1 MSNYH
6 SFNGVRNFCADIR
19 SDGREEAFDAFA
31 RWVRHVFTDRTCLE
45 FDYYQRVNL
54 ASEENWEAIANLSW
68 NDVDRMY
75 PLQSRPA
82 LYQRCNQLGNLPV
95 TVNSDSLFGRLIQQ
109 EFWFLYCS
117 DSFYGD
123 Q

>member
-1 MSNYH
+1 MQ
-6 SFNGVRNFCADIR
+6 
-19 SDGREEAFDAFA
+19 SDGREEAFDAFG

-45 FDYYQRVNL
+45 FDYYQRVFL
-54 ASEENWEAIANLSW
+54 ASHDSWEDIESLSW
-68 NDVDRMY
+68 DVVDQMY
-75 PLQSRPA
+75 PLQSRPT
-82 LYQRCNQLGNLPV
+82 LYQRCTQLANLPV
-95 TVNSDSLFGRLIQQ
+95 TVNSESIFGRLIQQ